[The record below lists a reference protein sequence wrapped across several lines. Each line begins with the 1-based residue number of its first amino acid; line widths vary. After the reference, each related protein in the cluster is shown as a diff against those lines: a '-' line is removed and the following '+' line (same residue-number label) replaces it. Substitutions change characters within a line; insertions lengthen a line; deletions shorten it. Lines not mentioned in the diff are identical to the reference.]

1 MIWKGFVIC
10 WRDTWEELSSSRP
23 DRERGRGPKGAGTDV
38 RNIQDGR
45 LRIVYLNITEI

>member
-1 MIWKGFVIC
+1 LLERYVGRIIEFPSGQ
-10 WRDTWEELSSSRP
+10 
-23 DRERGRGPKGAGTDV
+23 RERGRDPKGAGTDV